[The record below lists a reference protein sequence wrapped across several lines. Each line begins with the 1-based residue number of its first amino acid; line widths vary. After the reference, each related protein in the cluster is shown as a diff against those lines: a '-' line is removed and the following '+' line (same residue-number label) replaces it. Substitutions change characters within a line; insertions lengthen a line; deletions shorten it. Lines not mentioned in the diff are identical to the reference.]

1 MQKDICTDNYISDTI
16 FIRDYKLYQ
25 SKNNKIIKVT
35 DNNWHKLL
43 EDYGWQ
49 KLHLNWIKR
58 LNKSVRLSEIKNMKK
73 QKRQNSK
80 FGILDC
86 GGSGDCFFSCVVES
100 LNSEREVYDNYDVK
114 ILRELLANSITS
126 ETFKLMIENYRI
138 LKDIGEFYDEWDP
151 YSVLSEE
158 DLKTELKK
166 EGSNFMAD
174 HMILQLFHN
183 LFLINIIIL
192 NSTQYKSQIDN
203 TNNLFKLYNTGISYN
218 KDLKTIILSYEDSEH
233 FRLIGHL
240 QNNNMIIL
248 FNDNTLPKEIINIIH
263 EDLIR
268 V

>member
-16 FIRDYKLYQ
+16 FIRNYKLYQ

-43 EDYGWQ
+43 EDYGWW

-58 LNKSVRLSEIKNMKK
+58 LNKSVRLSEIKTV
-73 QKRQNSK
+73 RQNSK
-80 FGILDC
+80 FGVLDC

-100 LNSEREVYDNYDVK
+100 LNSEREVYDKYDVK
-114 ILRELLANSITS
+114 ILRELLANSITG
-126 ETFKLMIENYRI
+126 ETFQLMIENYRI

-151 YSVLSEE
+151 YSVLVEE
-158 DLKTELKK
+158 DLKIELKK
-166 EGSNFMAD
+166 EGCNFMAD
-174 HMILQLFHN
+174 HMILQLFN
-183 LFLINIIIL
+183 KLFSINIIIL
-192 NSTQYKSQIDN
+192 NSTQYKFQHDK
-203 TNNLFKLYNTGISYN
+203 TTDLFKLYKTGIPYN
-218 KDLKTIILSYEDSEH
+218 SDFKTIILSYEDTEH

-248 FNDNTLPKEIINIIH
+248 FNENTLPKEIKNVIH